1 MVRAPRPTQSPES
14 RVAIINAVK
23 SPLSYMVLALLVVE
37 VAIGL
42 FGPKM
47 QDPTTPLLLMIGTTV
62 LFVIAVLFV
71 AVFKSTALTGDRP
84 LTDHAEHFA
93 ANLCLG
99 ADGAFRNLPAGERE
113 QAWATL
119 ADIIGSQSKKK
130 DAYGDFCVA
139 VAERIKIIAQLAG
152 RNNQALGTIKP
163 NQQGG

>member
-1 MVRAPRPTQSPES
+1 MARGPQPRTDS
-14 RVAIINAVK
+14 RVAIISAVK

-37 VAIGL
+37 VTIGL

-47 QDPTTPLLLMIGTTV
+47 PDPTTPLLLMIGTTV
-62 LFVIAVLFV
+62 LFVIAMLCV
-71 AVFKSTALTGDRP
+71 AVFRSEALSGDRP

-130 DAYGDFCVA
+130 DSYGDFCVA
-139 VAERIKIIAQLAG
+139 VANRVRVIAQLAG
-152 RNNQALGTIKP
+152 RNNQGLGTIKP
-163 NQQGG
+163 NQ